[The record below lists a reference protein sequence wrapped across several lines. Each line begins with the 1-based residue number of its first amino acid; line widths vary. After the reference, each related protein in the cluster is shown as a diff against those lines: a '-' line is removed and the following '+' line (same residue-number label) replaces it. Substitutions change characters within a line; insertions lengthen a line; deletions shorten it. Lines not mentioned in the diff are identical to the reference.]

1 MDKHIESPSANNR
14 IFLNG
19 KQLAQVLD
27 VSPPTLSEAV
37 KNGYNCAGYPVGE
50 WAILTDSGRIKG
62 FNVPEFLVSG
72 ERNHLDDRTN
82 PTEIVPNK
90 ANISPNKGNKP
101 INQPEQAIYNYS
113 LLPEGEDYV
122 RPIGM
127 VAISS
132 VLKKALDKDTPQS
145 RAVIGAL
152 LAMLGAITGHAISNN
167 AAGASIGVGTGL
179 GIALLIYRYFNP
191 NGEMVNQTLISTP
204 TESRNNMLNSA
215 VSPRISQSGFLP
227 KYTAAL

>member
-1 MDKHIESPSANNR
+1 METPSTDNR

-19 KQLAQVLD
+19 KQLAQVLN

-37 KNGYNCAGYPVGE
+37 KNGYNCVGYPVGE

-62 FNVPEFLVSG
+62 FDVPEFLVSG
-72 ERNHLDDRTN
+72 ERNHLDDRPN
-82 PTEIVPNK
+82 PTEMVPNK
-90 ANISPNKGNKP
+90 ANISPNKGKNP

-122 RPIGM
+122 RPIGV
-127 VAISS
+127 VALSS
-132 VLKKALDKDTPQS
+132 VLKKVLDKDTPQS

-167 AAGASIGVGTGL
+167 AAGASIGAGTGL

-191 NGEMVNQTLISTP
+191 DGEMVNQSLLSTSA
-204 TESRNNMLNSA
+204 EFHNNMLKSA
-215 VSPRISQSGFLP
+215 VGPGISQSGFLI
-227 KYTAAL
+227 

>member
-1 MDKHIESPSANNR
+1 MDKHIETPSADNR

-62 FNVPEFLVSG
+62 FDVPKFLVSG
-72 ERNHLDDRTN
+72 EHNHLDNRPN

-101 INQPEQAIYNYS
+101 VNQPEQAIYNYS

-127 VAISS
+127 VALSS

-152 LAMLGAITGHAISNN
+152 LAMLGAITGHAITNN
-167 AAGASIGVGTGL
+167 TAGASIGAGTGL

-191 NGEMVNQTLISTP
+191 NGEMVNQALLSTSTELHNNTLKSALAA
-204 TESRNNMLNSA
+204 RNT
-215 VSPRISQSGFLP
+215 QSGFLP
-227 KYTAAL
+227 N